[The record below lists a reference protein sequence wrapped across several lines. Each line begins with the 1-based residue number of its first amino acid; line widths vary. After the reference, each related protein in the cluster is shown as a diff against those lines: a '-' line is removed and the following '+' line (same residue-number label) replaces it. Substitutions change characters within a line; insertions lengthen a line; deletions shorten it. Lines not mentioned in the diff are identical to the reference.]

1 MTRRVTVVRS
11 RGVTMVRS
19 RGVAVVRS
27 RSSKPGGTRELQ
39 KIRTQTVDL
48 ASTSLREL
56 NAALHRMPISAD
68 VWRVLNPRG
77 QHAVAAGVDAPVSI
91 EIDGQVGYYC
101 AGMNQRATVTI
112 NGNAGV
118 GVAENMMSGMVR
130 VRGDA
135 SQAAGAAA
143 CGGLLVIEGN
153 ASARCG
159 ISMKG
164 IDIVV
169 RGSIGHMSAF
179 MAQAGDLLV
188 LGDAGEALGDSI
200 YEARLFV
207 RGTVRSL
214 GADCVEKEM
223 RKEHVLAVQRL
234 LQRAG
239 ITDVPARDIRRY
251 GSARKLY
258 HFHVDNADAY

>member
-1 MTRRVTVVRS
+1 MTRIVN
-11 RGVTMVRS
+11 
-19 RGVAVVRS
+19 
-27 RSSKPGGTRELQ
+27 
-39 KIRTQTVDL
+39 L
-48 ASTSLREL
+48 ASTTVREL
-56 NAALHRMPISAD
+56 NAALHEKPIAAGE
-68 VWRVLNPRG
+68 WRVLNPRG
-77 QHAVAAGVDAPVSI
+77 RHAVAAGVDAPVAI
-91 EIDGQVGYYC
+91 EIDGHVGYYC
-101 AGMNQRATVTI
+101 AGMNQHASVTI

-118 GVAENMMSGMVR
+118 GVAENMMSGVVR

-135 SQAAGAAA
+135 SQAAGATG
-143 CGGLLVIEGN
+143 CGGFLVIEGN

-169 RGSIGHMSAF
+169 KGSIGHMSAF

-223 RKEHVLAVQRL
+223 RDEHFEAVREL
-234 LQRAG
+234 LERSG
-239 ITDVPARDIRRY
+239 TTDVSPREFRRY
-251 GSARKLY
+251 GSARELY
-258 HFHVDNADAY
+258 HFHVDNVDAY